1 MLTKTTQKDYLLSV
15 SPLQRLFK
23 IMSDRQFQL
32 QPFSSTQAPA
42 NLDLKARISQDQQQL
57 KINYQL
63 HGDLAQ
69 LLLPTP
75 TEQPHRKNDLWQT
88 TCFEFFLAV
97 FNAPEYWEFNLAPTG
112 DWNAY
117 RFRHYRRNMCEA
129 ANFKSLPLRILNRD
143 SSSYEIQT
151 EIELQSIISGNISLE
166 ISLTTVIADQNQ
178 NLSYWA
184 INHPDSEPNFHRRD
198 GFILLN

>member
-1 MLTKTTQKDYLLSV
+1 
-15 SPLQRLFK
+15 
-23 IMSDRQFQL
+23 MSDRQFKL
-32 QPFSSTQAPA
+32 QPFSSTQAPS
-42 NLDLKARISQDQQQL
+42 NLDFNARISQDQQQL

-117 RFRHYRRNMCEA
+117 GFSDYRRNMSEA
-129 ANFKSLPLRILNRD
+129 SNFSTLPLKILNRD
-143 SSSYEIQT
+143 SSSYELQT
-151 EIELQSIISGNISLE
+151 EINLQSITTGNISLE
-166 ISLTTVIADQNQ
+166 ISVTSVIADKNQ
-178 NLSYWA
+178 NLSHWA
-184 INHPDSEPNFHRRD
+184 INHPGTQADFHRRD
-198 GFILLN
+198 SFVLLN